1 MKNSGKPVSM
11 KNARNGLFVVFEG
24 IDGTGKSTQMRLL
37 GEALKNRHYAVV
49 ETREPTTGKFG
60 QQIRSLYL
68 KRSTVSAEEELEL
81 FVKDRRQHLNN
92 LILPSLKE
100 GKIVLCDRYFLSTA
114 AYQGAA
120 GCDPGRI
127 ISLHE
132 FAPDPDLAIIIE
144 VDPEVSIRRIT
155 EKRGDALNDFEQ
167 LESLKKVDSI
177 FRKMDLPY
185 IERIDGSL
193 SVMEVHHQVLALVEK
208 LLPHSETGQQE
219 P

>member
-1 MKNSGKPVSM
+1 M
-11 KNARNGLFVVFEG
+11 KNARNSLFVVFEG

-37 GEALKNRHYAVV
+37 SEALRDRRYCVV
-49 ETREPTTGKFG
+49 ETREPTSGEFG

-81 FVKDRRQHLNN
+81 FIKDRRQHIDT
-92 LILPSLKE
+92 LILPSLNE
-100 GKIVLCDRYFLSTA
+100 GRIVLCDRYFLSTA

-120 GCDPGRI
+120 GCDPDRI

-132 FAPDPDLAIIIE
+132 FAPDPDLAIILE
-144 VDPEVSIRRIT
+144 VDPEVSIKRIT
-155 EKRGDALNDFEQ
+155 ETRGDALNDFEQ

-185 IERIDGSL
+185 IVRIDGSL
-193 SVMEVHHQVLALVEK
+193 PEKEVHRQVLALVDK
-208 LLPHSETGQQE
+208 LLAHSETGHRKH
-219 P
+219 

>member
-1 MKNSGKPVSM
+1 M